1 MNDTSIHR
9 LLDEVFAGVTMTP
22 EAQDLKEE
30 VRGNLVARVAELQDG
45 GMDAAKA
52 ASTAVRE
59 LGDVRE
65 LVAAVDTGPARSPHI
80 ANRVRPKPGFVLRA
94 VVLSLVLA
102 AGAIF
107 TALAAFGVVAL
118 PATTIL
124 LIGLLA
130 FALPVGL
137 VTADALRQETT
148 VHHRLPRGRAL
159 GYGAA
164 ALALGAGLVFAAVW
178 FVDRAQLWLLIGGIL
193 LALAAIIAFVWLGVT
208 QTNRTKAWVLQ
219 QGGEDFDRQIEDR
232 FSKDPAAAARFG
244 IYTLVIWLLAITA
257 FVILSMTVGFGWSWL
272 ALVGGFVVF
281 MLVLARSLFGSSG
294 DRAESRSK
302 VDN

>member
-1 MNDTSIHR
+1 MNTTDTNIHR
-9 LLDEVFAGVTMTP
+9 LLDQAFTGVTMTP

-30 VRGNLVARVAELQDG
+30 VRGNLVARVAELQAG

-52 ASTAVRE
+52 ASTAARE

-65 LVAAVDTGPARSPHI
+65 LVDAVGTGAQRSPHVV
-80 ANRVRPKPGFVLRA
+80 NRVRPKPAFVLRA

-102 AGAIF
+102 AGAIV

-118 PATTIL
+118 PASTVL
-124 LIGLLA
+124 VIGLLA

-137 VTADALRQETT
+137 LTADALRQETS

-159 GYGAA
+159 GYGGAALGLGTGLVAA
-164 ALALGAGLVFAAVW
+164 AAW
-178 FVDRAQLWLLIGGIL
+178 FVDRAQLWLLIGDIL
-193 LALAAIIAFVWLGVT
+193 LVLLAIIAFVWLGVT

-219 QGGEDFDRQIEDR
+219 QGGDQLEHQIEDR
-232 FSKDPAAAARFG
+232 FARDPAAAARFG

-257 FVILSMTVGFGWSWL
+257 FIILSMTVGFGWSWL

-294 DRAESRSK
+294 DRA
-302 VDN
+302 